1 MSINNSYFNRNNTL
15 LYNTYSNQGQSP
27 ITELFFGYIG
37 IESPHTIY
45 SRFIF
50 DLNLDLLTEKIS
62 NGIIQTGC
70 TSSMTHTLI
79 MTNTASFDSGLLN
92 ASKFS
97 GEIKRASS
105 FDLILFRIPLSSG
118 STGNP
123 QPWDEGVGKEYD
135 LGIGLNDP
143 ESIFT
148 KKNYSLDPSNWFYRQ
163 TTLPWSTEGIYD
175 NTNSITGS
183 GVNYSG
189 LTIIGEQH
197 FEFGNE
203 NISFDMTDEIN
214 GILNGTITGVTGWG
228 IAYKPNIELFN
239 QLTQY
244 FSVGFFTRHTQTFY
258 EPYLLTNY
266 DDLITDDRDL
276 FSLARPNKLYLY
288 TYEDGNPINLDSNP
302 IVSLLDNNGD
312 VIPSLSAVTTCR
324 KTKGIYEVNIPALL
338 GYKSPCTFTDV
349 WTDLYL
355 NGIQLPDI
363 ENELVVQPYTK
374 SITIGT
380 STKEPALYGFDYY
393 GIKQDEKL
401 LNTDLRKVGVIIKK
415 QYTSNQP
422 LEKIKAYYRVYV
434 KEGQTEVQVQDWTQI
449 NKTPNEYYFI
459 FDTRDKIPNEY
470 YIDLKL
476 DVTGEINTYKKQIKF
491 QIVNKK

>member
-1 MSINNSYFNRNNTL
+1 
-15 LYNTYSNQGQSP
+15 
-27 ITELFFGYIG
+27 
-37 IESPHTIY
+37 
-45 SRFIF
+45 
-50 DLNLDLLTEKIS
+50 
-62 NGIIQTGC
+62 
-70 TSSMTHTLI
+70 
-79 MTNTASFDSGLLN
+79 MTNTASFDPGLLN
-92 ASKFS
+92 ATKFS

-118 STGNP
+118 STGNT
-123 QPWDEGVGKEYD
+123 QTWDEGVGKEYD
-135 LGIGLNDP
+135 LGIGLNDT
-143 ESIFT
+143 ESVFT
-148 KKNYSLDPSNWFYRQ
+148 RKNFSLDPSNWFYRQ
-163 TTLPWSTEGIYD
+163 TTLPWSTDGIYD
-175 NTNSITGS
+175 NANSITGS

-189 LTIIGEQH
+189 LTIIAEQH

-228 IAYKPNIELFN
+228 IAYKPNIELFTG
-239 QLTQY
+239 LTQY

-266 DDLITDDRDL
+266 DDLITDDRNL
-276 FSLARPNKLYLY
+276 FSLGRPNKLYLY

-302 IVSLLDNNGD
+302 IVSILDNSGD
-312 VIPSLSAVTTCR
+312 VIPSLSAITTCK
-324 KTKGIYEVNIPALL
+324 KTQGVYEVVIPALL

-349 WTDLYL
+349 WSGITI
-355 NGIQLPDI
+355 NGVVLPNI
-363 ENELVVQPYTK
+363 ENELVIQPYTK

-380 STKEPALYGFDYY
+380 SSKDPSLYGFDYY
-393 GIKQDEKL
+393 GIKQDEKI

-470 YIDLKL
+470 YIDIKL